1 MVDRNPTNIDDT
13 AGDRR
18 ESPHSLS
25 HDSLMMTLNINISTT
40 PGADAHAVSLA
51 VARTLKQARK
61 AQKITLDELSR
72 RSGVSKGMVVE
83 IEKCTANPSIGI
95 LCKIAAA
102 LGLSVADIVN
112 VAEPPSAHIIDSRDI
127 PTLWTGEL
135 GGTARLLAG
144 TSGPNMIELWR
155 WEMFPGESFS
165 SAGHPQG
172 TLELFHVEKGTL
184 KCVVGETELVIPAG
198 SSAVA
203 RTDVPHV
210 YSNTGRSKL
219 IFTMSVAEL
228 HQ

>member
-1 MVDRNPTNIDDT
+1 MTTNT
-13 AGDRR
+13 
-18 ESPHSLS
+18 SL
-25 HDSLMMTLNINISTT
+25 STT
-40 PGADAHAVSLA
+40 PGADAQAVSLA

-61 AQKITLDELSR
+61 VQKITLDELSR

-112 VAEPPSAHIIDSRDI
+112 VTEAPSAHIIDSQDI
-127 PTLWTGEL
+127 PTLWTGDL

-155 WEMFPGESFS
+155 WEMHPGESFAS
-165 SAGHPQG
+165 QGHPQG
-172 TLELFHVEKGTL
+172 TLELFHVERGTL

-203 RTDVPHV
+203 KTNVPHS
-210 YSNTGRSKL
+210 YSNAGRSKL
-219 IFTMSVAEL
+219 VFTMSVTEM